1 MICYYTYTLGHVNSI
16 SEIFSLDYNLV
27 RGHMKTISSLKM
39 VYKIFYFV
47 ITFRIDFRH
56 RLNGVTPGVTT
67 SAVEGR
73 VCRNVDGIF
82 VSTISRKPGVMYK

>member
-1 MICYYTYTLGHVNSI
+1 MSI
-16 SEIFSLDYNLV
+16 AFLKYFLLDYNLV

-56 RLNGVTPGVTT
+56 RLNGVTPGVLV
-67 SAVEGR
+67 AVEK
-73 VCRNVDGIF
+73 
-82 VSTISRKPGVMYK
+82 S